1 MALNA
6 PGTVVSF
13 VDAGSN
19 TQYGVVIKN
28 DGAVNV
34 VAYHFM
40 AYPGKDHQKAAKE
53 FSTSSTTLVSFEAN

>member
-1 MALNA
+1 MALNN
-6 PGTVVSF
+6 PGDVVSF

-28 DGAVNV
+28 DGSVNV

-40 AYPGKDHQKAAKE
+40 GYPAKDHQKAAKE
-53 FSTSSTTLVSFEAN
+53 FSTSSTTKVSFEGN